1 MEVKNVKIQDIKP
14 YENNPRDND
23 AGVDA
28 VANSIDEFGWQ
39 QPIVVDKD
47 NVIIVGHTRYL
58 AAKKLGLKEV
68 PVKVATGLTPEQVK
82 AYRLADN
89 KTGELTDWDIDLLD
103 DELNDIFDIDMAD
116 FGFDFEK
123 DEDEDLPVEPQY
135 PVSNH
140 LGLENNYI
148 VLKFESDIDWLQ
160 AQTFFNL
167 EKVRWNKHSKK
178 PHIGVGR
185 VIDGANVIKQ
195 LLEQGAT
202 LNEKSNDDD

>member
-1 MEVKNVKIQDIKP
+1 MEVKKVSIDKIKP
-14 YENNPRDND
+14 YANNPRNNND
-23 AGVDA
+23 GVDA
-28 VANSIDEFGWQ
+28 VAESIKEFGWQ

-47 NVIIVGHTRYL
+47 NVIIVGHTRFK
-58 AAKKLGLKEV
+58 AAKKLGLNEV
-68 PVKVATGLTPEQVK
+68 PVAVADKLTDEQVK

-89 KTGELTDWDIDLLD
+89 KTGELTDWNDKLLQS
-103 DELNDIFDIDMAD
+103 ELDGITNIDMAD

-123 DEDEDLPVEPQY
+123 DEDEDLSVEPQY

-148 VLKFESDIDWLQ
+148 VLKFETDIDWLQ

>member
-1 MEVKNVKIQDIKP
+1 MKVINVPINSIKP
-14 YENNPRDND
+14 YENNPRNND
-23 AGVDA
+23 QGVDA
-28 VANSIDEFGWQ
+28 VAKSIKEFNWQ

-47 NVIIVGHTRYL
+47 NVIIVGHTRYK
-58 AAKKLGLKEV
+58 AAEKLGLKSV
-68 PVKVATGLTPEQVK
+68 PIVVADNLSPEQVK

-89 KTGELTDWDIDLLD
+89 KTGELTDWNDKLLQS
-103 DELNDIFDIDMAD
+103 ELDGITNIDMAD

-167 EKVRWNKHSKK
+167 EKVRWNKTSKK

-202 LNEKSNDDD
+202 LNEKSDDDD